1 MSKDSVSFGMG
12 LLFGIVAGVAAG
24 VVLAPKSGEEM
35 RQDLKNVI
43 QNISNEDEINNC
55 KNVSIDM
62 INRMKYTIEKQLL
75 KHKHIVVST
84 IPLQLKD
91 DDEAMKSLKYN
102 AGKKKPW

>member
-75 KHKHIVVST
+75 KVNDAIK
-84 IPLQLKD
+84 
-91 DDEAMKSLKYN
+91 
-102 AGKKKPW
+102 AGKMAAAKRREEMESGYSFN